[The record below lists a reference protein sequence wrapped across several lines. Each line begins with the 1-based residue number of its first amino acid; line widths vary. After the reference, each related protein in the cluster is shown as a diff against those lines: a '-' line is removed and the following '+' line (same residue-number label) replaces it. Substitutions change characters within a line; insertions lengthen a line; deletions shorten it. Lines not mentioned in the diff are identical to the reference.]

1 MIQSETKVGDFDAIV
16 PQVKGG
22 AYLCGEA
29 TGFIDPDDA
38 LGKGFV
44 VPK

>member
-1 MIQSETKVGDFDAIV
+1 MSHLSELSSGMIQSETKVGDFDAIV

-29 TGFIDPDDA
+29 T
-38 LGKGFV
+38 
-44 VPK
+44 